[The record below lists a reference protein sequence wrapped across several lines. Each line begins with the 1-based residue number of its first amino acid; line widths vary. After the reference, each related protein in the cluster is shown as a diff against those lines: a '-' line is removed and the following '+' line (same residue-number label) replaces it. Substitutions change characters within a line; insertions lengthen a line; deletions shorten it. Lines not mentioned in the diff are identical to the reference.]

1 MDWSGC
7 NEVEQVPGRVSGAPV
22 LKHSRVFADSI
33 VENYEDGET
42 PESLA
47 DMFEVPLEQVRAVL
61 DFAFSR
67 KTTYFENARKPGGGA
82 LGFGTS
88 AIKNPASTICVKFV
102 SRICGSSGMSGMNAY
117 QNQQVTDSIGEVAVR
132 PPPPPPFPNLQETIY
147 LNVDTTFGCCYSIM
161 FEQYPDSCASQS
173 AAYASSR
180 SANGRQKG
188 S

>member
-67 KTTYFENARKPGGGA
+67 KTTYFENARKPGGGGA
-82 LGFGTS
+82 RLWDIGNQEPS
-88 AIKNPASTICVKFV
+88 VDNLCQICV
-102 SRICGSSGMSGMNAY
+102 
-117 QNQQVTDSIGEVAVR
+117 TDLRKQRNERDERLPKS
-132 PPPPPPFPNLQETIY
+132 
-147 LNVDTTFGCCYSIM
+147 
-161 FEQYPDSCASQS
+161 AS
-173 AAYASSR
+173 Y
-180 SANGRQKG
+180 
-188 S
+188 